1 MAGVSTILLR
11 VRRFIRDVSNRT
23 VCPPVLLY
31 CKFRA
36 KKSFLGML
44 RLKKRDFFEKNDEKD
59 EKVRNS

>member
-1 MAGVSTILLR
+1 MVGVSTILLR

-23 VCPPVLLY
+23 VSPPVLLY

-36 KKSFLGML
+36 KKSFLGIL
-44 RLKKRDFFEKNDEKD
+44 RLKKRDFSEKSDEKD

>member
-1 MAGVSTILLR
+1 MVGVSTFLLR
-11 VRRFIRDVSNRT
+11 VRRFIRDVSNST
-23 VCPPVLLY
+23 VCPPVPLY

-36 KKSFLGML
+36 KNSFLGIL